1 MLKSRF
7 TLVGLFSVIL
17 MGMLFITTRATL
29 KESLFEI
36 PPVVTKD
43 PWFQAT
49 LLDAYFGFITF
60 YAWVFYRSPQWPARV
75 GWLIAILLGGNVTM
89 AIYALYRLWVWPRPY
104 RADTLLLRPEHRQPC

>member
-1 MLKSRF
+1 MSTPRAVLVTLFALILLTML
-7 TLVGLFSVIL
+7 VV
-17 MGMLFITTRATL
+17 TTSASFQ
-29 KESLFEI
+29 ESLFAI
-36 PPVVTKD
+36 PPVVTQD

-49 LLDAYFGFITF
+49 LFDAYFGFITF

-89 AIYALYRLWVWPRPY
+89 AIYGLYRLWVWPRPY